1 MISGFRIEKS
11 SDLHQ
16 ILLELGLNR
25 FYWIESEQIKEKLFE
40 KIMINSNDHSIKW
53 EGCVNS
59 QKELQIILD
68 IEIFIIQIEKLVLK
82 FNEI

>member
-1 MISGFRIEKS
+1 
-11 SDLHQ
+11 
-16 ILLELGLNR
+16 
-25 FYWIESEQIKEKLFE
+25 
-40 KIMINSNDHSIKW
+40 MINSNDHSIKW

-82 FNEI
+82 SNEI

>member
-1 MISGFRIEKS
+1 
-11 SDLHQ
+11 
-16 ILLELGLNR
+16 
-25 FYWIESEQIKEKLFE
+25 
-40 KIMINSNDHSIKW
+40 MINSNDHSIKW

-59 QKELQIILD
+59 QEELQIILD